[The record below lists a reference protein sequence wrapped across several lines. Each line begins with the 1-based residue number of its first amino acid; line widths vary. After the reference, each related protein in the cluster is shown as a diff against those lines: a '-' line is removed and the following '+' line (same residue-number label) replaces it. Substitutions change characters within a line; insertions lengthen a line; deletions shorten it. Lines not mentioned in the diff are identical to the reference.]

1 MRRKRREYSLSCE
14 SHLITL
20 ARPHLPTSKKEKRME
35 AMWKQYQGPNFYLN
49 LPFAS
54 LPHFFCHISPRVLM
68 NPNLS
73 FFVPLL
79 VLICPHLPSIVVDR
93 PDLIIHFLV
102 YSHLSS
108 KAHIVLTCPYRFS
121 HIIIYKLIC
130 LHRKQ
135 IFTLKKEQFI
145 QTPVSQ
151 ISQHTFCLRP

>member
-1 MRRKRREYSLSCE
+1 MYGSNVEAIPGPQPLFKFAICQCSSL
-14 SHLITL
+14 
-20 ARPHLPTSKKEKRME
+20 
-35 AMWKQYQGPNFYLN
+35 
-49 LPFAS
+49 
-54 LPHFFCHISPRVLM
+54 FCHISPRVLM

-145 QTPVSQ
+145 QTPVSGK
-151 ISQHTFCLRP
+151 ISQHTFCLRPQTID